1 MSVFL
6 TKKDKD
12 FVDVSLSFEA
22 NALTGDITTLRNE
35 RAINNSIRNLIYTA
49 PLEVV
54 FQRDVGSGV
63 TSYLFDFIDEGTA
76 GLLTEEIKRTVKF
89 NEPRAKILSVEVN
102 PRIDQ
107 NAFEC
112 TIIYNIIGYEQDFE
126 FNELLTPTR

>member
-1 MSVFL
+1 MPVFL

-35 RAINNSIRNLIYTA
+35 RAINNSIRNLVYTA

-89 NEPRAKILSVEVN
+89 NEPRAKIVSVSVE

-107 NAFEC
+107 NAFSC
-112 TIIYNIIGYEQDFE
+112 TIIYNIVGYEQDFE